1 MLNRNCSFV
10 IGGVAV
16 IMPFGKLYGLL
27 NSKWLYIS
35 SVALFL
41 AASALCGAA
50 PNIEAE
56 IVGRVFAGAG
66 GIGLYIGTL
75 TLLSVNTSENERP
88 KYLSLV

>member
-1 MLNRNCSFV
+1 MGFV

-16 IMPFGKLYGLL
+16 IMPLGKLYWML
-27 NSKWLYIS
+27 NAKHLYLG
-35 SVALFL
+35 SVILFL

-66 GIGLYIGTL
+66 GIGVYIGCMTL
-75 TLLSVNTSENERP
+75 ISVNTSDNERP
-88 KYLSLV
+88 AYLSTM